1 MERRTSA
8 SRRIANVLL
17 SVVLVLGL
25 MPAPA
30 FAETGI
36 ANDAAGPA
44 ATALPTALGDAA
56 STNDDTSSEAS
67 EVEATLTPGWTQS
80 GTCEWMIDDEGL
92 LTIRPLGNGM
102 SGFLED
108 WGSSYNSA
116 PWYPQRETIKTAVI
130 EPGVSAETCKDMFE
144 GCSSLSSLD
153 PSGLDT
159 SNVTYMRD
167 MFYGCSSLAEL
178 DLSSF
183 DTSNVTYMRDM
194 FYGCSSLSTVYASTG
209 FDVSAV
215 TTSTDMFSGCSVLSG
230 GNGTVYS
237 PDYTDKYRARVDDYN
252 SPGYFTMKGQ
262 TLGWKVCG
270 TCEWKIDGDGLL
282 TVRPLGGGASGELAD
297 WSSIY
302 GGYAPWHP
310 RSDSIKSA
318 VIEPGVSARTC
329 HFMFSGC
336 SSLSSLD
343 LSGLDTSNVTDMGGM
358 FEVCSKLASLDLSGF
373 DTSQV
378 TSMDDI
384 FSGCSSLSFLDLSSF
399 DTSQVTRMSGMF
411 DCCSNLSSL
420 DLSGFD
426 TSQVTSMYWM
436 FCGCKSL
443 AELDLSSFDTS
454 KVTDMGSMFDGC
466 SSLSTVYAS
475 TGFDVSAVT
484 SSEDMFSG
492 CTSLVGGKGTA
503 YDSSFIDASR
513 ARIDGGV
520 NAPGYFTAE
529 LTPEMTLTPGW
540 TQSGTCEWRID
551 EDGLLTVRPLGD
563 GEPGTLANW
572 GSNPEGAP
580 WYSQRKSI
588 VTAVIEP
595 GVSTKTCTGMF
606 RGCSSLASLDMSSF
620 DTSKVT
626 SMGYM
631 FYGCS
636 SLASLDL
643 SGLDTSNV
651 TSMCYMF
658 DACSSLATLDLSSF
672 DTSAVTNMGY
682 MFCNCSSLATI
693 YASPGFDASAV
704 ASFEDMFRGC
714 ERLVGGSGTAYDS
727 GYTDKQRARIDALGA
742 PGYFTDKNAMG
753 AAVLYSDGALV
764 FQADAS
770 PMQGHGDAVSSYKFN
785 LSGVYNE
792 TTPWAAAS
800 SRATSASFAFPLAP
814 QSMRCW
820 FSGFSKLE
828 FIDFAN
834 LDTSAV
840 TDMSGMFKDCSSLA
854 ELDLRAFDTSSVT
867 AMGYCDYY
875 GYKSRGMFE
884 GCGSLKVLD
893 LSSFDTSAVTD
904 MRYMFD
910 GCSSLTSL
918 DLSSFDT
925 SAVTNMRYMFFGCSS
940 LTTLDLSGFDTSKV
954 TDMGNMFSFCSLF
967 SSLDLSGF
975 DTSKTTSM
983 LGMFY
988 DCSSL
993 ASLDLTGFDTSAVTN
1008 MSVMF
1013 SGCSSLTTLD
1023 LTGFDTSAVTDMGS
1037 MFSGCSSLTSL
1048 DLSSFSFEKVTEINN
1063 FAPNGKPMTVRDAES
1078 YRILASKASMHNIT
1092 VKDIASSDETWSVW
1106 NTCEWK
1112 VENGTLVIRPA
1123 GGAASGMLGYPF
1135 QQSDMYVNGV
1145 YVYYYAPWCQQV
1157 EDIKSVTIE
1166 PGIIAC
1172 DSVANLFS
1180 NHTNL
1185 ASANLSGLDFSTVKD
1200 MSQMFYGCASLKEIP
1215 TGFEMYANIPA
1226 SRCFYVP
1233 NSTEMRYTGTDS
1245 AITTYD
1251 WASDNRVLG
1260 PAAAEGWDRFGG
1272 VQWQV
1277 ADGALT
1283 ISPLPGETGG
1293 EMGSLGVYA
1302 GAPWYAQRK
1311 DIASVKI
1318 EGDIKAG
1325 ASLGYA
1331 FDGMANL
1338 VSADLSNL
1346 DVSATADMSCMFRG
1360 CSSLAAVDLS
1370 GWAASSL
1377 ENAYAAFS
1385 KCASLQSANLI
1396 GWDFSRMVDMRQM
1409 FAYCPML
1416 ISVPLGLT
1424 IPDGANA
1431 AKLFYVESDEPVSIR
1446 YGGDDG
1452 SVRGYDWASDNRELS
1467 AGCAGEHSWD
1477 EGTVTKEPTCT
1488 EPGEKTLTCTACGAT
1503 LVGSYIAPTG
1513 HAWGEPVIVFSEDGK
1528 SAVASWTCNND
1539 ASHTETADCNVTSE
1553 ATKAA
1558 TCTEAGETTYTA
1570 TAASE
1575 GMPSGT
1581 AQKTLADVPAKGHR
1595 FESYASDGNATCEAD
1610 GTETAACAN
1619 GCGATDTRIA
1629 KGSALGHDWLAP
1641 AIAFSEDGKSAYAI
1655 WACANDASH
1664 MKVSA
1669 CDVTSSVSPVTCED
1683 AETTTYTATVSADG
1697 MPSGTSSTTRATA
1710 PAKGHAWGEWQVEAA
1725 ATCEAA
1731 GTERRTCANDGS
1743 HAEERAI
1750 PATGHAWGEPA
1761 VEFSDDMASATAT
1774 WTCANDSKHAVTRDC
1789 VVTSS
1794 VSKPATCTEAGETTY
1809 AATIDAD
1816 LQLGLAN
1823 GRASMVVADIPALGH
1838 DMVKDEAV
1846 PPTCDKPGIQAGSHC
1861 SRCDY
1866 SVGHGAIEPLGH
1878 AWGAWEVAT
1887 AATCG
1892 APGMEHRIC
1901 ENDPTH
1907 IETRSTEALP
1917 HTWGEPA
1924 IVFSEDGKSATAIW
1938 TCKNDASHMK
1948 VSACAVTSSVA
1959 PATCEDAET
1968 TTYTATVIADG
1979 MPFGTSFTTRV
1990 TAPAKGHAWG
2000 EWQVEAAAT
2009 CEAAGTERR
2018 TCANDGSHAEERAIP
2033 ATGHAWGEP
2042 AVEFS
2047 DDMASATATWT
2058 CANDASH
2065 RHVESC
2071 KVTKREKLAAS
2082 CFAHGE
2088 DVYVATAAF
2097 AGAAPFVFE
2106 AASENTLAK
2115 GHRFEGMVCAD
2126 CGTHLGDVN
2135 GNGAV
2140 NIVDAQIAYD
2150 IAAHNEYSGIEAY
2163 AAYCKA
2169 ADVTGAGGAPDGAVD
2184 AVDAFRIQYIIHY
2197 GWGLD

>member
-183 DTSNVTYMRDM
+183 DTSNVKDMSGM

-443 AELDLSSFDTS
+443 AE
-454 KVTDMGSMFDGC
+454 
-466 SSLSTVYAS
+466 
-475 TGFDVSAVT
+475 
-484 SSEDMFSG
+484 
-492 CTSLVGGKGTA
+492 
-503 YDSSFIDASR
+503 
-513 ARIDGGV
+513 
-520 NAPGYFTAE
+520 
-529 LTPEMTLTPGW
+529 
-540 TQSGTCEWRID
+540 
-551 EDGLLTVRPLGD
+551 
-563 GEPGTLANW
+563 
-572 GSNPEGAP
+572 
-580 WYSQRKSI
+580 
-588 VTAVIEP
+588 
-595 GVSTKTCTGMF
+595 
-606 RGCSSLASLDMSSF
+606 
-620 DTSKVT
+620 
-626 SMGYM
+626 
-631 FYGCS
+631 
-636 SLASLDL
+636 
-643 SGLDTSNV
+643 
-651 TSMCYMF
+651 
-658 DACSSLATLDLSSF
+658 
-672 DTSAVTNMGY
+672 
-682 MFCNCSSLATI
+682 
-693 YASPGFDASAV
+693 
-704 ASFEDMFRGC
+704 
-714 ERLVGGSGTAYDS
+714 
-727 GYTDKQRARIDALGA
+727 
-742 PGYFTDKNAMG
+742 
-753 AAVLYSDGALV
+753 
-764 FQADAS
+764 
-770 PMQGHGDAVSSYKFN
+770 
-785 LSGVYNE
+785 
-792 TTPWAAAS
+792 
-800 SRATSASFAFPLAP
+800 
-814 QSMRCW
+814 
-820 FSGFSKLE
+820 
-828 FIDFAN
+828 
-834 LDTSAV
+834 
-840 TDMSGMFKDCSSLA
+840 
-854 ELDLRAFDTSSVT
+854 
-867 AMGYCDYY
+867 
-875 GYKSRGMFE
+875 
-884 GCGSLKVLD
+884 LD

-1669 CDVTSSVSPVTCED
+1669 CDVTSSVSPATCED

-2033 ATGHAWGEP
+2033 AKGHTWGEP